1 MKNNLTC
8 CADSNLVSALT
19 FSFIHYE
26 KGEHTSGSPLFNT
39 NKLNYSI
46 EVTGKKKKRLK
57 TVFSYFTHLLIIKET
72 CSPITA
78 DVYMTLVERELKGEV
93 TFLKE

>member
-1 MKNNLTC
+1 MR
-8 CADSNLVSALT
+8 
-19 FSFIHYE
+19 
-26 KGEHTSGSPLFNT
+26 KGNILPLFNT

-46 EVTGKKKKRLK
+46 EVTEKGKKKRLK
-57 TVFSYFTHLLIIKET
+57 TVFSYFKYLLIIKET

-78 DVYMTLVERELKGEV
+78 DVYMTSVERELKGEV